1 MSAYSSSGSEQ
12 NISRPIALVLGVIYL
27 AAGVIGFAATG
38 FHGFVTPHGDSFL
51 GFPINVFHNIVHIGI
66 GAILIIAS
74 RLPDAT
80 MTQGI
85 LLGVGVLYV
94 AATLLGFLGKLP
106 IIAVTSAGN
115 PDNFLHLVSASVA
128 IIGGLAGAAQQRD
141 ADAAWRST
149 TG

>member
-1 MSAYSSSGSEQ
+1 MSAYSSSGSDQ
-12 NISRPIALVLGVIYL
+12 NIARPIALVLGVVYL

-51 GFPINVFHNIVHIGI
+51 GFPINIFHNIVHIGI
-66 GAILIIAS
+66 GAILVIAS

-106 IIAVTSAGN
+106 IIAVTSASN

-141 ADAAWRST
+141 ADAAFGR
-149 TG
+149 